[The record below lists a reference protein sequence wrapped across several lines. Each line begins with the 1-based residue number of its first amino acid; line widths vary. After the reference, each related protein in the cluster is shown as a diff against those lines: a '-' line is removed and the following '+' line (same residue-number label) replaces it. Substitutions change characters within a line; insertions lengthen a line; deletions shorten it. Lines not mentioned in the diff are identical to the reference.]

1 MTAASRYVEQGD
13 TQGDAR
19 DDSLERVLAARLA
32 RQHALQRYRR
42 RHMTT
47 GKGPHFLRQGQRYL
61 TFCSNDYLGLAGDP
75 RLAEALAEGARR
87 FGTGG
92 GASHLVCG
100 HSEAHEILEARLAAL
115 TGQPRALLFSSGYQA
130 NLGVISTLLGR
141 GDVALHD
148 RLNHAS
154 LLDATRLAG
163 ASLVRFAHRDA
174 VDCGE
179 RLSSL
184 DTARRTLVVTDGVFS
199 MDGDVA
205 DLPALAARCERHRAW
220 LMVDDAHGLGVL
232 GTEGGGTW
240 QAQSLEPGRIAA
252 SVGTLGKALGTQ
264 GAFVA
269 GSETL
274 IEALIQFARPYIYTT
289 SLSPALA
296 WATLTSLDIVR
307 DEPERRA
314 HLSALIERFRHE
326 AAGLAELDLHLA
338 PSTTPIQPL
347 IVGPSWSVPGSGG
360 QGGNEAAALA
370 LAAAL
375 ERAGIWCSA
384 IRPPTVPAGTSRLR
398 FTLSAAHTLEEV
410 DRLISVL
417 FDTARRLWSARET
430 LTEGTSTREAST

>member
-13 TQGDAR
+13 TQGDA
-19 DDSLERVLAARLA
+19 
-32 RQHALQRYRR
+32 LQRYRR
-42 RHMTT
+42 RNTTT

-184 DTARRTLVVTDGVFS
+184 ATARRTLVVTDGVFS

-205 DLPALAARCERHRAW
+205 DLPALAARCERHQAW

-232 GTEGGGTW
+232 GKDGGGTW

-274 IEALIQFARPYIYTT
+274 IDALIQFARPYIYTT

-296 WATLTSLDIVR
+296 WATLTSLDIVH

-314 HLSALIERFRHE
+314 HLSTLIERFRHE

-360 QGGNEAAALA
+360 QGSNEAAALA

-375 ERAGIWCSA
+375 QDAGIWCSA
-384 IRPPTVPAGTSRLR
+384 IRPPTVPEGTSRLR
-398 FTLSAAHTLEEV
+398 FTLSAAHTHDDL
-410 DRLISVL
+410 DRLLSAL
-417 FDTARRLWSARET
+417 FSAARRLSSAREA
-430 LTEGTSTREAST
+430 LA